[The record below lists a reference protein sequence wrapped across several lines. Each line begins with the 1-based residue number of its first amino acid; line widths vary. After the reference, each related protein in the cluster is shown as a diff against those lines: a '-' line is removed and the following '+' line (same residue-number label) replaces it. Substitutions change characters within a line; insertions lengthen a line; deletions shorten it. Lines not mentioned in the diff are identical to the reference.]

1 MPLKFRQKLLDFINS
16 KIQTSGK
23 TVNGE
28 LTDNT
33 PLISSGLLESLHLLE
48 LAMLIEEEIGS
59 SLDIT
64 NIDFA
69 SDWNTIDSILSYAAN
84 NRK

>member
-1 MPLKFRQKLLDFINS
+1 MPSEFKNTLLDFVNT
-16 KIQTSGK
+16 KIRTSGK
-23 TVNGE
+23 TANGE

-48 LAMLIEEEIGS
+48 LAMLIDEEIGS

-69 SDWNTIDSILSYAAN
+69 TDWNTIDSILAYTASN
-84 NRK
+84 KQ